1 MVMGGRAWT
10 RGPRLLLLVAV
21 GAAIGWWFAH
31 PRTTDEELILELVA
45 RAEHGVETKSVQE
58 MMECIAPDYEDGTGL
73 TRVDVWR
80 LAMRWARRPGRAE
93 VVIEEYEVT
102 VTPPTAMG
110 RFVGRVVVE
119 QEGQYMAPLNLDV
132 TVEFE
137 KQRRRWRQVWLIK
150 SISDATVA
158 QELED
163 YL

>member
-1 MVMGGRAWT
+1 MVMGGRAWK
-10 RGPRLLLLVAV
+10 RGLRLLLLVAA

-31 PRTTDEELILELVA
+31 PRTTEEELILELVA

-58 MMECIAPDYEDGTGL
+58 MMDCVAPDYEDGTGL

-80 LAMRWARRPGRAE
+80 LAMRWVRSPNRAD

-119 QEGQYMAPLNLDV
+119 QEGQYMAPLNLDA

-137 KQRRRWRQVWLIK
+137 KQRRGWRKVWLVK
-150 SISDATVA
+150 SISEATLA
-158 QELED
+158 QEYEG

>member
-1 MVMGGRAWT
+1 MGGRGWK
-10 RGPRLLLLVAV
+10 RGLRLLLLVAA

-58 MMECIAPDYEDGTGL
+58 IMDCVAPDYEDETGL

-80 LAMRWARRPGRAE
+80 LAMRWARSPERAD

-102 VTPPTAMG
+102 VTPPTATG
-110 RFVGRVVVE
+110 HVVGRVLVE
-119 QEGQYMAPLNLDV
+119 QEGRYTAPLNLEV

-137 KQRRRWRQVWLIK
+137 KQRRRWRKVWLVK
-150 SISDATVA
+150 SISEETVA
-158 QELED
+158 QEYEG
-163 YL
+163 YS

>member
-1 MVMGGRAWT
+1 MVMGSRAWK
-10 RGPRLLLLVAV
+10 RRLRLFLLVAV
-21 GAAIGWWFAH
+21 GAAVGWWFAH
-31 PRTTDEELILELVA
+31 PRTTDEERILELVA

-58 MMECIAPDYEDGTGL
+58 MMDCIAPDYMDGTGQ
-73 TRVDVWR
+73 TRVDVRR
-80 LAMRWARRPGRAE
+80 LAMRWARSPGRAD

-119 QEGQYMAPLNLDV
+119 QEGQYVAPLNLDV

-137 KQRRRWRQVWLIK
+137 KQRRGWRKVWLIK
-150 SISDATVA
+150 SISEATLA
-158 QELED
+158 QEYEG